1 MRDEI
6 VLINK
11 KPGVTS
17 FSCLGRVKRVINKK
31 TGHCGTL
38 DKFASGLIIALC
50 GKYTKMNNTF
60 MGLDKTYTAVI
71 EFGKETDTLDP
82 EGEVVKVSEAPD
94 YETVLKAVNSLTGPI
109 IQIPPVYSAIH
120 VKGKRSYQ
128 LVREGKA
135 VELEGRP
142 VTIKKAEIISY
153 EKPFLKIRLL
163 VSKGTYIRSY
173 ARDLGEKCNSCAY
186 VTELNRD
193 AIGPFSV
200 SDAVDYDDSEALAET
215 EMAAVLLEKLENYR
229 KENGNQEVL

>member
-1 MRDEI
+1 MRDAI

-17 FSCLGRVKRVINKK
+17 FSCLGRVKRVINRK

-50 GKYTKMNNTF
+50 GKYTKLNDTF

-82 EGEVVKVSEAPD
+82 EGDVIKTADAPELETVVKAVEA
-94 YETVLKAVNSLTGPI
+94 LKGPI
-109 IQIPPVYSAIH
+109 VQIPPVYSAIH
-120 VKGKRSYQ
+120 VNGKRSYQ
-128 LVREGKA
+128 LIREGKE
-135 VELEGRP
+135 VKLEGRP
-142 VTIKKAEIISY
+142 VIIKEAEIISY
-153 EKPFLKIRLL
+153 EKPYLKIKLH

-173 ARDLGEKCNSCAY
+173 ARDLGEKCSSCAY

-200 SDAVDYDDSEALAET
+200 TEAVDYDNAEDLET
-215 EMAAVLLEKLENYR
+215 VDMTAVLLEKLEKYR
-229 KENGNQEVL
+229 KENGN